1 MDTPISYH
9 GVTHGITHD
18 EKLAGKQSR
27 KIIRLHAKYH
37 RSYVKKLYGFNL
49 RENLKLRSEFTENNN
64 IKAKDD
70 LSNPDHLIHKG
81 IKKELK
87 EIFKL

>member
-9 GVTHGITHD
+9 GVTPGIIQD
-18 EKLAGKQSR
+18 EKLSGKQSR
-27 KIIRLHAKYH
+27 KIIRLHTKYH

-49 RENLKLRSEFTENNN
+49 RKNLELRSKFMENNN
-64 IKAKDD
+64 SKAKDD